1 MQIAFMG
8 SRIIGPAAAGAIVA
22 AFTPRVCYILDVA
35 SFLVSASLIGS
46 VVIRRPAPG
55 LCSRLGVTVSKRVG
69 NAVVRSRVKRLL
81 REVFRARRGDIKPP
95 SDVLVIAK
103 PGADTLTYAQ
113 AATEFV
119 RTLELSAGG

>member
-1 MQIAFMG
+1 
-8 SRIIGPAAAGAIVA
+8 
-22 AFTPRVCYILDVA
+22 
-35 SFLVSASLIGS
+35 
-46 VVIRRPAPG
+46 
-55 LCSRLGVTVSKRVG
+55 
-69 NAVVRSRVKRLL
+69 VVRSRVKRLL
-81 REVFRARRGDIKPP
+81 REVFRACRGDIKPP

>member
-1 MQIAFMG
+1 M
-8 SRIIGPAAAGAIVA
+8 AASHSYPKAVRLRRRAE
-22 AFTPRVCYILDVA
+22 
-35 SFLVSASLIGS
+35 FLAVQREGRRRHSEHL
-46 VVIRRPAPG
+46 VVIRQPAPG

-81 REVFRARRGDIKPP
+81 REVFRACRGDIKPP